1 MYLEILVRCPF
12 CGSFWRNSRKL
23 EDSFCKKIINP
34 FYFKNFFTFSA
45 SLTPIT
51 LDFNIFSVTLM
62 ISGMIVAGIS
72 SVIIYRLGDSVRWFA
87 ITMLLVATWALAYGF
102 ELSSKTMSTMLF
114 WIKLEYIG
122 IAFAPGTW
130 LWFCLKYT
138 GLHKWTSSKT
148 FPLVFGI
155 PILTFFLVLTNS
167 WHHLHYRDV
176 SLYLEG
182 PFPLLAISIGPWYYV
197 HIGFF
202 YISLFTGSMLLVYKF
217 RSAESLFKNQTYLLL
232 LAGFVPWVF
241 NLVYLL
247 GYRPFEHIDLTPY
260 AFLFMYIFVG
270 IGLLRFD
277 LFNIR
282 PIARDKVFE
291 VITKGI
297 LVIDPNLRIID
308 FNPTIKKWLRK
319 KPYEIIG
326 KSITEVIHGI
336 EALESQLNKTVQTK
350 TEIRLRLDETI
361 SDYSVEFI
369 PMLGSK
375 SNVTGQLIL
384 FEDISQEKA
393 IQNQILLQSEELK
406 NMNSL
411 KDKLFSIISH
421 DLKGPIFG
429 IRELIRLS
437 QSGDVSRDDFF
448 DILPEIN
455 KSMDSV
461 SILLENLLAWTSS
474 QMKGEFIQKKSFDLE
489 KLVIQELDLFENLA
503 KEKGITLRMQRYGN
517 LEVFA
522 DKNMIDLSLRNLIS
536 NAIKFSGHG
545 DLITVILRELAG
557 EVQVKVKDTGMGISP
572 ENLEKLR
579 KRESFTT
586 PGKNKEGGT
595 GLGMLLV
602 HEYVNKNGGE
612 LHIQSTVLKGSEFT
626 FHLPKN

>member
-1 MYLEILVRCPF
+1 
-12 CGSFWRNSRKL
+12 
-23 EDSFCKKIINP
+23 
-34 FYFKNFFTFSA
+34 
-45 SLTPIT
+45 
-51 LDFNIFSVTLM
+51 LDFNIFSVTLL

-87 ITMLLVATWALAYGF
+87 ITMLLVAIWALAYGF
-102 ELSSKTMSTMLF
+102 ELSSSTLEAMLR
-114 WIKLEYIG
+114 WVRIEYVG

-138 GLHKWTSSKT
+138 GLHNWTSRKF

-155 PILTFFLVLTNS
+155 PILTFLLVVSNP
-167 WHHLHYRDV
+167 WHHLHYKEVDI
-176 SLYLEG
+176 YLDG
-182 PFPLLAISIGPWYYV
+182 PFPLLAITVGPWYYV
-197 HIGFF
+197 HVGFF
-202 YISLFTGSMLLVYKF
+202 YISLFTGSLLLVYRF
-217 RSAESLFKNQTYLLL
+217 RFAEAFFKNQTYLLL

-241 NLVYLL
+241 NLVYLF

-270 IGLLRFD
+270 IGLLRFE

-297 LVIDPNLRIID
+297 LVFDPSLRIID
-308 FNPTIKKWLRK
+308 FNPSIKKWIGK
-319 KPYEIIG
+319 KPSEIIG
-326 KSITEVIHGI
+326 KSIAGVIPGSESL
-336 EALESQLNKTVQTK
+336 EAFLSKKEQAK
-350 TEIRLRLDETI
+350 TEASLKIGEI
-361 SDYSVEFI
+361 VKDYSVEFI

-375 SNVTGQLIL
+375 SNVTGMLVL
-384 FEDISQEKA
+384 FEDITQEKS
-393 IQNQILLQSEELK
+393 IQNQILRQSEELK

-429 IRELIRLS
+429 IRELIKLS
-437 QSGDVSRDDFF
+437 QNGDVSRDDFF

-474 QMKGEFIQKKSFDLE
+474 QMKGEFIQKKFFDLE
-489 KLVIQELDLFENLA
+489 KLVDQEFDLFENMA
-503 KEKGITLRMQRYGN
+503 KEKGITLRVQRYGN

-536 NAIKFSGHG
+536 NAIKFSGKG
-545 DLITVILRELAG
+545 DLVTIILKDMG
-557 EVQVKVKDTGMGISP
+557 SEVQVKVKDTGLGINA

-579 KRESFTT
+579 RRESFTT

-602 HEYVNKNGGE
+602 HEYVKKNGGE
-612 LHIQSTVLKGSEFT
+612 LQIQSQESLGSEFT
-626 FHLPKN
+626 FNIPKG

>member
-1 MYLEILVRCPF
+1 M
-12 CGSFWRNSRKL
+12 
-23 EDSFCKKIINP
+23 
-34 FYFKNFFTFSA
+34 
-45 SLTPIT
+45 
-51 LDFNIFSVTLM
+51 DFNIFSVTLL

-87 ITMLLVATWALAYGF
+87 ITMLLVAIWALGYGF
-102 ELSSKTMSTMLF
+102 ELSSKSLETMLF
-114 WIKLEYIG
+114 WIKLEYLG

-138 GLHKWTSSKT
+138 GLHKWASAKTSL
-148 FPLVFGI
+148 LVFGI
-155 PILTFFLVLTNS
+155 PVLTFLMVLTNR
-167 WHHLHYRDV
+167 WHHLHYREV

-182 PFPLLAISIGPWYYV
+182 PFPILSISVGPWYYV
-197 HIGFF
+197 HLGFF
-202 YISLFTGSMLLVYKF
+202 YVSLFAGSMLMVYRF
-217 RSAESLFKNQTYLLL
+217 RSAVALFKNQTYLLL

-241 NLVYLL
+241 NLAYIL

-260 AFLFMYIFVG
+260 AFLLIYIFVG
-270 IGLLRFD
+270 IGLLRFE

-282 PIARDKVFE
+282 PIARDKAFE
-291 VITKGI
+291 VITNGI
-297 LVIDPNLRIID
+297 LVIDPSLRIVD
-308 FNPTIKKWLRK
+308 CNPTIKKWLRK
-319 KPYEIIG
+319 KTYQIIG
-326 KSITEVIHGI
+326 RSIAEVIPGI
-336 EALESQLNKTVQTK
+336 AALESQLGKKEQTK
-350 TEIRLRLDETI
+350 TEVRLTLDKTP

-369 PMLGSK
+369 PILGSK

-384 FEDISQEKA
+384 FEDISQAKA

-437 QSGDVSRDDFF
+437 QRGDVSRDDFF

-461 SILLENLLAWTSS
+461 SNLLENLLAWTSS
-474 QMKGEFIQKKSFDLE
+474 QMKGEFIQKKTFDLE
-489 KLVIQELDLFENLA
+489 KLVIQELDLFKNLA
-503 KEKGITLRMQRYGN
+503 KEKGITLRLQRYGH

-545 DLITVILRELAG
+545 DLITVILKEMG
-557 EVQVKVKDTGMGISP
+557 DQVQVKVKDSGMGINP

-612 LHIQSTVLKGSEFT
+612 LHIQSTELKGSEFT
-626 FHLPKN
+626 FNLPKT

>member
-1 MYLEILVRCPF
+1 
-12 CGSFWRNSRKL
+12 
-23 EDSFCKKIINP
+23 
-34 FYFKNFFTFSA
+34 
-45 SLTPIT
+45 
-51 LDFNIFSVTLM
+51 
-62 ISGMIVAGIS
+62 
-72 SVIIYRLGDSVRWFA
+72 
-87 ITMLLVATWALAYGF
+87 MLLVAIWALAYGF
-102 ELSSKTMSTMLF
+102 ELSTKTMESMLL
-114 WIKLEYIG
+114 WIKVEYIG

-138 GLHKWTSSKT
+138 GLHKWTSRRF

-155 PILTFFLVLTNS
+155 PILTFLMVLSNS
-167 WHHLHYRDV
+167 WHHLHYKEV
-176 SLYLEG
+176 ELYLEG
-182 PFPLLAISIGPWYYV
+182 PFPLLAITVGPWYYV
-197 HIGFF
+197 HVGFF
-202 YISLFTGSMLLVYKF
+202 YISLFFGSLLLVYRF
-217 RSAESLFKNQTYLLL
+217 RSAEALFKNQTYLLL

-247 GYRPFEHIDLTPY
+247 GYRPFDHIDLTPY

-282 PIARDKVFE
+282 PIARDKVFD

-297 LVIDPNLRIID
+297 LVLDSNFRVVD
-308 FNPTIKKWLRK
+308 FNPAIRRWIGK
-319 KPYEIIG
+319 KPSDIIG
-326 KSITEVIHGI
+326 KPMAQVLPDSEILESHLSKKVQSKTEVKLKLG
-336 EALESQLNKTVQTK
+336 EMVK
-350 TEIRLRLDETI
+350 
-361 SDYSVEFI
+361 DYSVEFI
-369 PMLGSK
+369 PMIGSK
-375 SNVTGQLIL
+375 SNITGMLII
-384 FEDISQEKA
+384 FQDITQEKET
-393 IQNQILLQSEELK
+393 QNQIIQQSEELK

-429 IRELIRLS
+429 IRELIKLS
-437 QSGDVSRDDFF
+437 QNGDVSRDDFF

-474 QMKGEFIQKKSFDLE
+474 QMKGEFIQKKYFSLD
-489 KLVIQELDLFENLA
+489 KLVDQEMDLFENMA
-503 KEKGITLRMQRYGN
+503 KEKGITLRIQRYGN

-536 NAIKFSGHG
+536 NGIKFSGKG
-545 DLITVILRELAG
+545 DLVTVILKDMG
-557 EVQVKVKDTGMGISP
+557 TEVQVKVKDTGLGISP

-579 KRESFTT
+579 RRESFTT

-602 HEYVNKNGGE
+602 HEYLRKNGGE
-612 LHIQSTVLKGSEFT
+612 LQIQSTEFQGSEFT
-626 FHLPKN
+626 FNLPKH